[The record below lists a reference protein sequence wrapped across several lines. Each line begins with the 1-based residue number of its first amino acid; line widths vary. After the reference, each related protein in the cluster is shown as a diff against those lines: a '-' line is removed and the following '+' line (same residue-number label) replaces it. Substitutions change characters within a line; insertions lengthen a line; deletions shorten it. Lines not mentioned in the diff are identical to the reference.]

1 MHLII
6 LLYLFYLSIHFISLF
21 HILFHFTSLIL
32 FFYFFIFSHITFSN
46 HTGSRRNRFRRY
58 LAQTET
64 ETERERER
72 GREGEGEREEATNYR
87 LDRGSGSGTKLAR
100 YELRPSFVTGI
111 ETAVGI
117 ACGEVVF

>member
-1 MHLII
+1 MFYNSISFFIFRYKIIPLI
-6 LLYLFYLSIHFISLF
+6 LFY
-21 HILFHFTSLIL
+21 FTSLIL
-32 FFYFFIFSHITFSN
+32 FFYFTICFHITFSN

-64 ETERERER
+64 ETERER
-72 GREGEGEREEATNYR
+72 GREGEGEREEATNYG